1 MYADLLEK
9 LKAATGPDRE
19 LDAMIAVSSCA
30 SNDPGTFSTGPYS
43 FLRMPSYTASI
54 EACVSLIETELP
66 GWMWKCGTCHVSDDA
81 WVCPNFVD
89 PVHGERLREELDYAN
104 MKAGDDWDVGFD
116 VDRRPPGNVPLALLE
131 AFFMAKAA
139 LHSQGEAK

>member
-9 LKAATGPDRE
+9 LRAAPGPNE
-19 LDAMIAVSSCA
+19 ALDWAITQVVSPGAV
-30 SNDPGTFSTGPYS
+30 PYS
-43 FLRMPSYTASI
+43 SAHIFYTSSI
-54 EACVSLIETELP
+54 EDCISLIETELP

-81 WVCPNFVD
+81 WVCPNFAD

-131 AFFMAKAA
+131 AFFMAKDEVIAA
-139 LHSQGEAK
+139 LSIQAKGE